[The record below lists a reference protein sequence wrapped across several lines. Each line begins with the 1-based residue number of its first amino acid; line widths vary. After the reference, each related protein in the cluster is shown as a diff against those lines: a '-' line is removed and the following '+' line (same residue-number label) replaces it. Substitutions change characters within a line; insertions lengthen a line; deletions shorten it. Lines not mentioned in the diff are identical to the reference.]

1 MTPVTRT
8 FKKLQKRGIDCQVLL
23 CENGDIDG
31 QSLQKSADFTFDG
44 HYNQLDLLTKTWQ
57 RIPLFCI
64 TFR

>member
-44 HYNQLDLLTKTWQ
+44 HYNQLDLLTKT
-57 RIPLFCI
+57 
-64 TFR
+64 